1 MINFVD
7 NFLKNFE
14 HQAGERIDERRI
26 MLINSFV
33 ESQKFI
39 YQPAVMQTIDSFF
52 EAEQSIEKLL
62 SYFNPFPITIV
73 IVAGDTGVGA
83 MNPGLDYF

>member
-14 HQAGERIDERRI
+14 HQAGKRIDERRI

-39 YQPAVMQTIDSFF
+39 DQPAVMQTIDSFF